1 MRPEVLDYELLVKAK
16 QVIRKEKN
24 WMQESYHQGDAYC
37 AVGAL
42 LVAKGEAVPDDIPQS
57 VIDSLERK
65 RTNTYKLL
73 QEAVPDGFEG
83 SVEDF
88 NDDCRTTHNM
98 IMRLFDRAIAKAK
111 ALATA
116 PFHK

>member
-16 QVIRKEKN
+16 QVIQKEKN
-24 WMQESYHQGDAYC
+24 WVQGSYQAGNAYC

-42 LVAKGEAVPDDIPQS
+42 LVATGITSKDDIFETP
-57 VIDSLERK
+57 
-65 RTNTYKLL
+65 TYKLL
-73 QEAVPDGFEG
+73 QQVIPKKFKKGMEDDGV

-88 NDDCRTTHNM
+88 NDDDCTTHNM
-98 IMRLFDRAIAKAK
+98 VMHLFSRAIAKAK

-116 PFHK
+116 AFGK